1 MECNFCKKIFTNKS
15 SLNKHKLTTKYCL
28 KIQGEISKNP
38 FKCASCDKTFTVKQS
53 LTIHEKTCEK
63 INLEKEIRIVVLDKD
78 KELIKK
84 DIIIE
89 QLQKQL
95 QKQGEQIKELQDKLE
110 RLATT
115 AISKPTTTNNNT
127 KITFNNSLDLSH
139 ERIFSIVTSKLNG
152 EHIVDGMAGIARFVK
167 DEIITDK
174 DGSLLYN
181 CVDPS
186 RQLFKFKNNNG
197 DISKDRKASKL
208 IGAIQP
214 ALKEKTND
222 LYFYYDNEIDNYVPT
237 EEDKN
242 NFFNRKDKYIFLK
255 DTTSKIQDDIAEM
268 HQNNKFTNELANL
281 VTN

>member
-28 KIQGEISKNP
+28 KIQGEISKNA
-38 FKCASCDKTFTVKQS
+38 FKCRSCDNTFTIKQS
-53 LTIHEKTCEK
+53 LSIHEKTCEK
-63 INLEKEIRIVVLDKD
+63 IKLEKEISIILSDKD

-84 DIIIE
+84 DILIE
-89 QLQKQL
+89 TYKCQIQKQ
-95 QKQGEQIKELQDKLE
+95 QDQIKELQDKLE

-127 KITFNNSLDLSH
+127 KITFNGSLDLSREH
-139 ERIFSIVTSKLNG
+139 IFNIVKNKLNG
-152 EHIVDGMAGIARFVK
+152 DHIVDGMAGIARFVK

-174 DGSLLYN
+174 DGNLLYN
-181 CVDPS
+181 CVDAS
-186 RQLFKFKNNNG
+186 RQIFKFKNNNG

-222 LYFYYDNEIDNYVPT
+222 LYFYYDNEIDNYVPN
-237 EEDKN
+237 EEDKK
-242 NFFNRKDKYIFLK
+242 NFFNRKDKYMFLK

>member
-1 MECNFCKKIFTNKS
+1 M
-15 SLNKHKLTTKYCL
+15 
-28 KIQGEISKNP
+28 
-38 FKCASCDKTFTVKQS
+38 
-53 LTIHEKTCEK
+53 
-63 INLEKEIRIVVLDKD
+63 
-78 KELIKK
+78 IKK
-84 DIIIE
+84 DILIE
-89 QLQKQL
+89 TYKCQIQKQ
-95 QKQGEQIKELQDKLE
+95 QDQIKELQDKLE

-127 KITFNNSLDLSH
+127 KITFNGSLDLSREH
-139 ERIFSIVTSKLNG
+139 IFNIVKNKLNG
-152 EHIVDGMAGIARFVK
+152 DHIVDGMAGIARFVK

-174 DGSLLYN
+174 DGNLLYN
-181 CVDPS
+181 CVDAS
-186 RQLFKFKNNNG
+186 RQIFKFKNNNG

-222 LYFYYDNEIDNYVPT
+222 LYFYYDNEIDNYVPN
-237 EEDKN
+237 EEDKK
-242 NFFNRKDKYIFLK
+242 NFFNRKDKYMFLK